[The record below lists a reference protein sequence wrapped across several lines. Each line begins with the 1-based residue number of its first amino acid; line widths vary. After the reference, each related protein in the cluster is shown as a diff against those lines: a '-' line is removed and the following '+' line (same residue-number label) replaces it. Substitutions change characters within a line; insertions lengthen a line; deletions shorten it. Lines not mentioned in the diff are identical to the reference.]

1 MNNEICLAEF
11 CTEERTGGCS
21 NETEVMVDGF
31 RFLAT
36 RARLQPISIRRTSS
50 SIRTALLSALSRQSV
65 QQYHVV
71 SASKQK
77 SQSVNH
83 Q

>member
-21 NETEVMVDGF
+21 YEMEVMFDGF

-65 QQYHVV
+65 
-71 SASKQK
+71 SRCECFETEK
-77 SQSVNH
+77 SIS
-83 Q
+83 